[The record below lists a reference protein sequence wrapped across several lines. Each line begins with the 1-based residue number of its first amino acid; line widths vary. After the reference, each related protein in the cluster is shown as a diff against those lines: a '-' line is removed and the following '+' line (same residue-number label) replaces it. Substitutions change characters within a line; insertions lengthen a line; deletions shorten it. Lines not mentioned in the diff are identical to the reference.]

1 MGFSQLRFSRN
12 TPARRGNTITPH
24 AQAQEAPGPADL
36 PLRFDGPLLIVGGGT
51 VERPLLRE
59 LAGKAAGLVGADA
72 GADRIIEAGL
82 VPDAVI
88 GDMDSVRDLAAL
100 PRATRVITV
109 TDQETTDFEKA
120 LLMTAAPL
128 TLALGMTGGRFDH
141 TLAALHAVAKAAA
154 TRRIVLVDE
163 HDLALGVS
171 GSIRL
176 DVGRG
181 TRVSIYPLGRTA
193 FRGSK
198 GLLYPLD
205 GLEME
210 QGRKIGTSNSAV
222 ADAIEIEA
230 APGTQSPWLLILDR
244 GKLPVFLID
253 RRAESPG

>member
-120 LLMTAAPL
+120 LSMTAAPL

-141 TLAALHAVAKAAA
+141 TLAALHAVTKAAV
-154 TRRIVLVDE
+154 TRRIILVDE

-171 GSIRL
+171 GSIGL

-181 TRVSIYPLGRTA
+181 ARVSIYPLGRTA

-210 QGRKIGTSNSAV
+210 QGQKIGTSNSAV
-222 ADAIEIEA
+222 ADQIEIEV
-230 APGTQSPWLLILDR
+230 APGAQSPWLLILDR
-244 GKLPVFLID
+244 GKLPVFY
-253 RRAESPG
+253 RSEGWVTR